1 MTFYDKIKKVID
13 MIAYIKGQVEIINL
27 DSIVVEAYGVGYE
40 INFAKPE
47 KLTLG
52 QSVQI
57 YIYEHIREDEDTLY
71 GFLNRPEKDLFIK
84 LISVKGLGP
93 KTAMGILRA
102 SAYHAIIAAIEQQDV
117 AFIKSMP
124 GIGAKTAS
132 QIILD
137 LKGKLVQSETM
148 AVSKSSKEMEDALEA
163 LKALGYK
170 QSECTQVLK
179 HFASFPEK
187 TTDEYVKI
195 GLQFLLSFK
204 R

>member
-102 SAYHAIIAAIEQQDV
+102 SAYDAIIAAIEQQDV

>member
-1 MTFYDKIKKVID
+1 MAKSMWEKIASFIIEHYD
-13 MIAYIKGQVEIINL
+13 
-27 DSIVVEAYGVGYE
+27 
-40 INFAKPE
+40 
-47 KLTLG
+47 
-52 QSVQI
+52 
-57 YIYEHIREDEDTLY
+57 
-71 GFLNRPEKDLFIK
+71 EKDLFTK

-102 SAYHAIIAAIEQQDV
+102 STYDAIITAIEQQDV

-137 LKGKLVQSETM
+137 LKGKLVQSETVS
-148 AVSKSSKEMEDALEA
+148 ASKSSKEMEDALEA

-179 HFASFPEK
+179 HFASFPNKSITFASESTVTVCRWCRYGTRGK
-187 TTDEYVKI
+187 SGQHRVPH
-195 GLQFLLSFK
+195 F
-204 R
+204 

>member
-1 MTFYDKIKKVID
+1 
-13 MIAYIKGQVEIINL
+13 MINQ
-27 DSIVVEAYGVGYE
+27 DSIVVEAAGIGYE

-47 KLTLG
+47 MLSL
-52 QSVQI
+52 SMPVQI
-57 YIYEHIREDEDTLY
+57 YTYQHLREDENSLY
-71 GFLNRPEKDLFIK
+71 GFLSRPEKELFIK

-93 KTAMGILRA
+93 KTALGIFRKA
-102 SAYHAIIAAIEQQDV
+102 SYDALITAIEQQDI

-137 LKGKLVQSETM
+137 LKGKLV
-148 AVSKSSKEMEDALEA
+148 SSAPDSNVGSSREMEDALDA

-170 QSECTQVLK
+170 QNECTQVLK
-179 HFASFPEK
+179 YLTGFPDK
-187 TTDEYVKI
+187 TTDEYVKL
-195 GLQFLLSFK
+195 GLQYLLSFK

>member
-1 MTFYDKIKKVID
+1 
-13 MIAYIKGQVEIINL
+13 MIAYIKGTVESISL
-27 DSIVVEAYGVGYE
+27 DSIVVEARGIGYE
-40 INFAKPE
+40 INFAKAE
-47 KLTLG
+47 TVSLN
-52 QSVQI
+52 QAVQI
-57 YIYEHIREDEDTLY
+57 YTYQHIREDENTLY
-71 GFLNRPEKDLFIK
+71 GFLSKPEKELFIR

-93 KTAMGILRA
+93 KTALGILR
-102 SAYHAIIAAIEQQDV
+102 SSNYETIIAAIEQQDV

-137 LKGKLVQSETM
+137 LKGKLVN
-148 AVSKSSKEMEDALEA
+148 SSPESHSTSREMEDALEA

-170 QSECTQVLK
+170 QSECSQVLK
-179 HFASFPEK
+179 HFSAFPNK

-195 GLQFLLSFK
+195 GLQFLLAHK